1 MIRIK
6 RKLIRPLKPQ
16 FSLLLKK
23 FLEPIKGF
31 LPPCN
36 LTAFDIKEAFST
48 GPGSI
53 KEQTKTI
60 SEFRFN
66 QRSEFW
72 EVFWNQSLKAQLLML
87 SHLMASLT
95 ATKHGDCGISREADI
110 KIFLCINLKHFFA
123 LLSIPS
129 QRSSA
134 WLAWKQIFRRNFI
147 WEFQEKKTS
156 AFSSKFN
163 RISDYFLLRLRSS
176 VIEAWT
182 QSLNLRLKFAEA
194 RIYNSS
200 EPLTN

>member
-48 GPGSI
+48 GPGSL

-147 WEFQEKKTS
+147 WEFQEKKN
-156 AFSSKFN
+156 SSFQLQ
-163 RISDYFLLRLRSS
+163 I
-176 VIEAWT
+176 
-182 QSLNLRLKFAEA
+182 QSNLRLLSAQVTKQRNWSLNPKF
-194 RIYNSS
+194 
-200 EPLTN
+200 EPQVEICGKQGFTILANP